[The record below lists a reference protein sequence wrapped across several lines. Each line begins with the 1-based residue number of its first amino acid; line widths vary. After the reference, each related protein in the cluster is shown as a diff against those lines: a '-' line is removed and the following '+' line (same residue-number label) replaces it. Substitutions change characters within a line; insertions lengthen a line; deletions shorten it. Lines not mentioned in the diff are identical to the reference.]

1 MVATST
7 NSTQTAIF
15 PAAPARHM
23 QRSAVSSIEHKE
35 DVDDLEK
42 LALGSK
48 RKATL
53 TISATQTEMV
63 ATSAHDTQTKVVVRM
78 RTTQTEAAGVLVQET
93 KTEDEEQAVMVA
105 QAAQSE
111 LAEDASR
118 QVKSA
123 MLGSTESTQ
132 TAILDFRW
140 KWAELKRLLSSFVCW
155 VRVMLLSKQRA
166 SSARHISL
174 SFQRGCLALHVSA
187 WCGQSARKTRLAAL
201 KGAAVKAFVR
211 RRTVQALWA
220 WQVLDARRR
229 FLVHISRKIKRF
241 WYSWYEAAKFAIAAR
256 IFVAW
261 KSNAGEIR
269 RDRKEQ
275 QRRGILLKRVARR
288 WSLKQMH
295 ATWNALEARMEE
307 ARYWRAEI
315 LKTMLRWQHANC
327 VQAFDEWVREI
338 IHQQKLRKAASHI
351 AHALSRRTN
360 RLKHGLSGASVCE
373 GV

>member
-1 MVATST
+1 
-7 NSTQTAIF
+7 
-15 PAAPARHM
+15 
-23 QRSAVSSIEHKE
+23 
-35 DVDDLEK
+35 
-42 LALGSK
+42 
-48 RKATL
+48 
-53 TISATQTEMV
+53 
-63 ATSAHDTQTKVVVRM
+63 
-78 RTTQTEAAGVLVQET
+78 
-93 KTEDEEQAVMVA
+93 MVA

-187 WCGQSARKTRLAAL
+187 WCGQPARKTRLAAL

-241 WYSWYEAAKFAIAAR
+241 WDSWYEAAKFAIAAR